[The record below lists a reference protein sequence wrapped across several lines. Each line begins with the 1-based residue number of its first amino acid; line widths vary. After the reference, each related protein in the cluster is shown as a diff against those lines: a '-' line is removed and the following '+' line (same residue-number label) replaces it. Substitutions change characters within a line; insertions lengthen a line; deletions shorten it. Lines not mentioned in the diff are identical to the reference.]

1 MRPCSG
7 LRLSGTIDAVQCH
20 IWNIGSMETYTAG
33 LGWYSS
39 GVEGTLSLFGLS
51 CRALGREVEGRMID
65 FVRQRHMI
73 KGIDFV
79 PTGKNGC
86 LKELLGREFPQI
98 IWCKNN
104 QKPAYNLLCIHSLMQ
119 LVFG

>member
-1 MRPCSG
+1 
-7 LRLSGTIDAVQCH
+7 
-20 IWNIGSMETYTAG
+20 MEYREHGDIYGRAG
-33 LGWYSS
+33 MVFVWRG
-39 GVEGTLSLFGLS
+39 GDTVLFGLS